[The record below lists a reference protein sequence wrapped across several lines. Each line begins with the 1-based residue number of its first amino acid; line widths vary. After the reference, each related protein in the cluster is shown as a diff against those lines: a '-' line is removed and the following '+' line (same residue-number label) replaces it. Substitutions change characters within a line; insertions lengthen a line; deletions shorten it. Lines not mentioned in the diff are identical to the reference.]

1 MRVIALAG
9 LNYHVFRF
17 RSNLNSMVAG
27 CCAIGSVSQA
37 VLIAQFLLNPRKDL
51 INGLFFRNL
60 KQSTS
65 GFLRNALQDLF
76 AVRTLFLWEPTP
88 TASPSSSHG
97 ATHRTTHRPTH
108 SATATETSIAVRL
121 IVFEKD
127 RVDDCVCALSCF
139 DCALQTYA
147 TATIHAIREHDNRFA
162 PFLFFH

>member
-1 MRVIALAG
+1 
-9 LNYHVFRF
+9 
-17 RSNLNSMVAG
+17 MVAG
-27 CCAIGSVSQA
+27 CCAIGSVPQA

-51 INGLFFRNL
+51 INGLLFRNL

-121 IVFEKD
+121 TFLERD
-127 RVDDCVCALSCF
+127 RVEVCFCALCF
-139 DCALQTYA
+139 FVCPPQPYA
-147 TATIHAIREHDNRFA
+147 PPTIHAIGEHDTPFA
-162 PFLFFH
+162 PFFFFH